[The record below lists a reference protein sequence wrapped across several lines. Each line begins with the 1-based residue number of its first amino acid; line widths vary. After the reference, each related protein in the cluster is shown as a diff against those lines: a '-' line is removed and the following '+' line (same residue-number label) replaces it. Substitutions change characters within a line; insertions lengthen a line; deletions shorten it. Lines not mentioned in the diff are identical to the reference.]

1 MKPEDHQEGTG
12 EPPEPLSAL
21 APVDPVAR
29 IAVLLR
35 HIDDQL
41 ASLRHEA
48 WPGRHLSVPQEV
60 PDLDLVLGPVEDA
73 LVNAARELGL
83 QAQLRDVRSRV
94 RGPLHILW
102 ADLVELSP
110 EGLRKHWGV
119 REVPQG
125 WPRLHRDLMEAVEG
139 AIARLGEGTAPPT
152 DVAVGREHL
161 AHGPAASAAVASG
174 PVRARTMRSTGT
186 AASSATIE
194 KATSPASETS

>member
-1 MKPEDHQEGTG
+1 M
-12 EPPEPLSAL
+12 
-21 APVDPVAR
+21 AR

-35 HIDDQL
+35 HIDGQL

-119 REVPQG
+119 RDVPEG
-125 WPRLHRDLMEAVEG
+125 WPRLHHDLMAAVEG
-139 AIARLGEGTAPPT
+139 AIARLGETTAPAT
-152 DVAVGREHL
+152 DVAVGSEHL
-161 AHGPAASAAVASG
+161 AHGSAASAAVASG
-174 PVRARTMRSTGT
+174 LVRARTMMSTGT

-194 KATSPASETS
+194 KATSPASDTS